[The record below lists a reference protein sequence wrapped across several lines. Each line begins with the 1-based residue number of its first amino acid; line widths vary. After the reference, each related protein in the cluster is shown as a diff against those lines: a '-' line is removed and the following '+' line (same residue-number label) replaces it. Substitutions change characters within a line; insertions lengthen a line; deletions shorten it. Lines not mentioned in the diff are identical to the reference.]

1 MDLKDATLMILNE
14 SVEHPSVAK
23 IAHVAYDQLITKGG
37 VDYHLLD
44 DLIGQAS
51 GKGILRAMSRK
62 YSATARE
69 AILMPILREI
79 DRQKPVRPRR
89 SHQASTDPLTASTW

>member
-1 MDLKDATLMILNE
+1 MFMNE
-14 SVEHPSVAK
+14 SVGHPSVAK
-23 IAHVAYDQLITKGG
+23 IAHVAYDQLITRGE
-37 VDYHLLD
+37 VDYHVLD
-44 DLIGQAS
+44 DMIGEAS
-51 GKGILRAMSRK
+51 GKGILRAINQK

-89 SHQASTDPLTASTW
+89 SPRTATDPLTASTW